1 MILQQNS
8 FRSRMFFDVSMF
20 SGPPVSTHVQ
30 PAPRHH
36 APFNPLSVL
45 GLDDTE
51 IMIVGGLCD
60 TMLK

>member
-8 FRSRMFFDVSMF
+8 FRSRIFFDVSMF
-20 SGPPVSTHVQ
+20 SGLSVGAHVQ
-30 PAPRHH
+30 PAPRSH

-45 GLDDTE
+45 GLDDTD